1 MYWIMPPRSSTKKAM
16 AQLRTTQARASS
28 MPVMQYAPIARAL
41 LMLSETECIRMKRK
55 FDISYL
61 MAKEGIPF
69 EKLVSL
75 CGLESYHEFDIGHSY
90 RNAPSAKLFTH

>member
-1 MYWIMPPRSSTKKAM
+1 
-16 AQLRTTQARASS
+16 